1 MTPEFKYAL
10 FFDFHTS
17 GRIGGIGKDFH
28 SGEFT
33 DRIAGCGADFITFH
47 ARCNQG
53 YAYYDTR
60 IGIRHP
66 GLSFDLFGELAGA
79 CREKGIRL
87 AAYFNG
93 TLSDA
98 EARLHCDWNVISPEG
113 RVYPEHSRI
122 TPYCRKL
129 CMNSPWRDHLASMM
143 EEVLEKYTVA
153 GFFVDCVHPQK
164 CICPFCVEKMRA
176 RGLDVKRAE
185 DVDRFSFDSAVEF
198 CAFLSERVRKRKPD
212 ATVCYNGG
220 LEEPLRESVSHVE
233 CECLPTA
240 GWGYS
245 FLPVAAHYFRNAAP
259 GKSVLNM
266 TGRFL
271 DWGDFGGLRSR
282 ASLEFDMFYG
292 AANGMRPDIGTH
304 LPPSGQWETPVF
316 ERVRDVYREM
326 RKYDRWTLGAENCAE
341 IAIVSTREPSG
352 IVCNTSV
359 RGATQMLSELK
370 YPFDIFSEN
379 GAWEK
384 CPLVIF
390 PDTMR
395 FSARMAERVRQYVA
409 DGGRVISSGSSSM
422 AWEKDVFTLPEI
434 WGAEAEPGGLLF
446 TPAYFIAENAFSAGL
461 PDMPLAVYADSAKL
475 LASPD
480 SESAACFVRP
490 LVSREWDGICA
501 DYYTPPGEKT
511 ELPFL
516 LFHGRIAVFAPELFF
531 GYANSGSLPLR
542 TIFAH
547 ALNRLIPSPLVKVD
561 GLPSHA
567 RVFVQRKEH
576 SVLVHILSY
585 LPEKRVNA
593 FVVEE
598 RLPIPP
604 CRISL
609 RRDGRNFRKVVL
621 CPERLERNFEQKEEY
636 CVANLPSGEGYA
648 LAVFEYT

>member
-1 MTPEFKYAL
+1 MKTEFRYAL

-17 GRIGGIGKDFH
+17 GRIEDVGKDFQP
-28 SGEFT
+28 GEFT
-33 DRIAGCGADFITFH
+33 DRIVACGVDFITFH

-66 GLSFDLFGELAGA
+66 GLSFDLFGELAGV
-79 CREKGIRL
+79 CREKGICL

-93 TLSDA
+93 TLSGA
-98 EARLHCDWNVISPEG
+98 ESLLHRDWNVISPEG
-113 RVYPEHSRI
+113 RVYPEHNRI

-129 CMNSPWRDHLASMM
+129 CMNSPWREHLASMM
-143 EEVLEKYTVA
+143 EEVLEKYDVA
-153 GFFVDCVHPQK
+153 GFFIDCVHPQK
-164 CICPFCVEKMRA
+164 CVCPYCVEKMRK
-176 RGLDVKRAE
+176 RGLEVSRPE
-185 DVDRFSFDSAVEF
+185 DIDRFSFDSAVEF
-198 CAFLSERVRKRKPD
+198 CAFLSERVRKRNPE
-212 ATVCYNGG
+212 ATVCFNGG

-304 LPPSGQWETPVF
+304 LPPSGHWETPVF
-316 ERVRDVYREM
+316 ERIREVYREM
-326 RKYDRWTLGAENCAE
+326 RKYDRWTLGAENFAE
-341 IAIVSTREPSG
+341 IAVVSTREPSG
-352 IVCNTSV
+352 IVCNTSI
-359 RGATQMLSELK
+359 RGVTQMLSELK
-370 YPFDIFSEN
+370 YSFEIFSEN
-379 GAWEK
+379 GSWEK
-384 CPLVIF
+384 YPLTIF

-395 FSARMAERVRQYVA
+395 FSARMAERVRQYLA

-422 AWEKDVFTLPEI
+422 AWDKDEFTLPEL
-434 WGAEAEPGGLLF
+434 WGATAEPGGLPF
-446 TPAYFIAENAFSAGL
+446 TPAYFSADKEFSPEL
-461 PDMPLAVYADSAKL
+461 PDMPLAVYSDGIPVQPFKKC
-475 LASPD
+475 
-480 SESAACFVRP
+480 EVAAYFIRP
-490 LVSREWDGICA
+490 LVSRGWDGVCA

-511 ELPFL
+511 GLPFL
-516 LFHGRIAVFAPELFF
+516 LFHGRVAVFASELFF
-531 GYANSGSLPLR
+531 GYANSGALPLR
-542 TIFAH
+542 VIFADT
-547 ALNRLIPSPLVKVD
+547 LKRLLPAPLVKVD
-561 GLPSHA
+561 GLPSYA
-567 RVFVQRKEH
+567 RVFVQKNGH

-609 RRDGRNFRKVVL
+609 RRDGRRFRKVVL
-621 CPERLERNFEQKEEY
+621 CPDGHERPFGQDGEY
-636 CVANLPSGEGYA
+636 CVAELPSGDGYA
-648 LAVFEYT
+648 LASFEFA

>member
-1 MTPEFKYAL
+1 MTSGFQYAL

-17 GRIGGIGKDFH
+17 GRIEGIGKDFH
-28 SGEFT
+28 PDEFT
-33 DRIAGCGADFITFH
+33 DHVAACGVDFITFH

-79 CREKGIRL
+79 CRKKGIRL

-98 EARLHCDWNVISPEG
+98 EARLHRDWNVISPEG
-113 RVYPEHSRI
+113 RVYPEQNRI

-129 CMNSPWRDHLASMM
+129 CMNSPWREHLASMM
-143 EEVLEKYTVA
+143 GEVLEKYAVA
-153 GFFVDCVHPQK
+153 GFFIDCVHPQK

-176 RGLDVKRAE
+176 RGLDVSRAE
-185 DVDRFSFDSAVEF
+185 DVERFSADSAAEF
-198 CAFLSERVRKRKPD
+198 CVFLSERVRKRKPG
-212 ATVCYNGG
+212 ATICFNGG
-220 LEEPLRESVSHVE
+220 LEEPLRDSVSHLE

-316 ERVRDVYREM
+316 ELVREVYREM
-326 RKYDRWTLGAENCAE
+326 QKYDRWTLGAENCAE
-341 IAIVSTREPSG
+341 IAVVSTREPSG

-359 RGATQMLSELK
+359 RGTAQMLSELK
-370 YPFDIFSEN
+370 YCFEIFSGN
-379 GAWEK
+379 GSWEK
-384 CPLVIF
+384 YPLVVF

-395 FSARMAERVRQYVA
+395 FSVETAERVRRYVA

-422 AWEKDVFTLPEI
+422 AWEKDVFMLPDV
-434 WGAEAEPGGLLF
+434 WGAEAEPGGLPF
-446 TPAYFIAENAFSAGL
+446 TPAYFTADRDFSAGL
-461 PDMPLAVYADSAKL
+461 PGMPLAVYADGTKILPSKE
-475 LASPD
+475 
-480 SESAACFVRP
+480 SEVAAWFVRL
-490 LVSREWDGICA
+490 LVSRAWDGICA
-501 DYYTPPGEKT
+501 DYYTPPGAKT
-511 ELPFL
+511 EFPFL
-516 LFHGRIAVFAPELFF
+516 LFRGRVAVFAPELFF
-531 GYANSGSLPLR
+531 GYANSGALPLR
-542 TIFAH
+542 TIFAN
-547 ALNRLIPSPLVKVD
+547 ALKRLLPDPLVKVE
-561 GLPSHA
+561 GLPSYA
-567 RVFVQRKEH
+567 RVFVQKKEH
-576 SVLVHILSY
+576 SVLVHILGY

-593 FVVEE
+593 FVVED

-609 RRDGRNFRKVVL
+609 RRDGRTFRKVVL
-621 CPERLERNFEQKEEY
+621 CPDGHERAFEQDGEY
-636 CVANLPSGEGYA
+636 CVAELPSGEGYA
-648 LAVFEYT
+648 LAVFEFA